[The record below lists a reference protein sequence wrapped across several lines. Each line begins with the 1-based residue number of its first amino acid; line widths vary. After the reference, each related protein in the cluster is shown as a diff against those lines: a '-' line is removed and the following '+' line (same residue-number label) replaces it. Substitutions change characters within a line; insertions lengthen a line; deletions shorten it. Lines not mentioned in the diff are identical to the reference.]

1 MILQPVKSFSAHW
14 ILFGIGRIQGL
25 SMSVISYFA
34 ILPTSSLMLSSPVS
48 CPLHYF
54 HSLFSSLWV
63 ILFSQ
68 PRLSTVY
75 CFVLIL
81 SAGILISLF
90 HWGMLFH
97 CSKYFCL
104 SLDCIPLFHHHLYLF
119 LQKFKFTAIACFHH
133 LLSLPYFYCFLTY
146 LFPFCCKFSLRFLFS
161 KSDSVH
167 LYQFKSKI
175 KKAGPLPAQDVF

>member
-1 MILQPVKSFSAHW
+1 MILQPVKSFGAHW

-25 SMSVISYFA
+25 STSVISYFA

-75 CFVLIL
+75 CFVLII
-81 SAGILISLF
+81 SAGILISLCFTEACYSTAPSTSFLSLHSFISSPSLPFFFENSSLLPLLAFIICFLYLIFIASSHLFSLFAASF
-90 HWGMLFH
+90 HWG
-97 CSKYFCL
+97 S
-104 SLDCIPLFHHHLYLF
+104 
-119 LQKFKFTAIACFHH
+119 
-133 LLSLPYFYCFLTY
+133 CFLNQIQYTCTNSN
-146 LFPFCCKFSLRFLFS
+146 PK
-161 KSDSVH
+161 
-167 LYQFKSKI
+167 
-175 KKAGPLPAQDVF
+175 

>member
-1 MILQPVKSFSAHW
+1 MILQPVKSFGAHW

-75 CFVLIL
+75 CFVLII
-81 SAGILISLF
+81 SAGILISLCF
-90 HWGMLFH
+90 TEACYSTAPSTSF
-97 CSKYFCL
+97 L
-104 SLDCIPLFHHHLYLF
+104 SLHSFISSPSLPFSLKIQVCCHCLLSSSAFSTLF
-119 LQKFKFTAIACFHH
+119 L
-133 LLSLPYFYCFLTY
+133 LLPHIS
-146 LFPFCCKFSLRFLFS
+146 FPFLL
-161 KSDSVH
+161 
-167 LYQFKSKI
+167 Q
-175 KKAGPLPAQDVF
+175 VFIEVLVF

>member
-1 MILQPVKSFSAHW
+1 MILQPVKSFGAHW

-68 PRLSTVY
+68 PRLSTAY

-81 SAGILISLF
+81 SAGILISLCF
-90 HWGMLFH
+90 TEACYSTAPNTSFLN
-97 CSKYFCL
+97 
-104 SLDCIPLFHHHLYLF
+104 LYSF
-119 LQKFKFTAIACFHH
+119 ISS
-133 LLSLPYFYCFLTY
+133 LSLPFSSKIQVCCHCLLSSSAFSTLFL
-146 LFPFCCKFSLRFLFS
+146 LLPHISFPFLL
-161 KSDSVH
+161 
-167 LYQFKSKI
+167 Q
-175 KKAGPLPAQDVF
+175 VFIEVLVF